1 MLKIPSLL
9 KSLKE
14 IQTFKP
20 DEIMISTPG
29 PIGLVGLLSA
39 KLLSISAIGVYH
51 TDFTRQLT
59 EIAGD
64 DSTALIVEKATNWFY
79 SIMDEIK
86 VPTNAYIE
94 ILSERGLDKKKMS
107 IFPRQIDSEMF
118 SYCGNAEPEEDGFK
132 LIYVGRISKDK
143 NLEFLARAYK
153 EAKKQIEDLNLTIV
167 GDGPY
172 LSDLKKFFDSSDAV
186 RFTGRVP
193 YSQLPQL
200 YSQAD
205 LLVFPSETDTFGMVV
220 LEAQCCEL
228 PALVSDK
235 GGPKEI
241 IKEDYTGYSL
251 PTGEEQIWVDKIKQI
266 AKMKRESPEEFMQ
279 MRRNSRSNAIE
290 ASNWENVLQN
300 FASEIL
306 EPAFE
311 MIND

>member
-1 MLKIPSLL
+1 
-9 KSLKE
+9 
-14 IQTFKP
+14 
-20 DEIMISTPG
+20 
-29 PIGLVGLLSA
+29 
-39 KLLSISAIGVYH
+39 
-51 TDFTRQLT
+51 
-59 EIAGD
+59 
-64 DSTALIVEKATNWFY
+64 
-79 SIMDEIK
+79 
-86 VPTNAYIE
+86 
-94 ILSERGLDKKKMS
+94 
-107 IFPRQIDSEMF
+107 
-118 SYCGNAEPEEDGFK
+118 
-132 LIYVGRISKDK
+132 
-143 NLEFLARAYK
+143 
-153 EAKKQIEDLNLTIV
+153 
-167 GDGPY
+167 
-172 LSDLKKFFDSSDAV
+172 
-186 RFTGRVP
+186 
-193 YSQLPQL
+193 
-200 YSQAD
+200 
-205 LLVFPSETDTFGMVV
+205 MVV